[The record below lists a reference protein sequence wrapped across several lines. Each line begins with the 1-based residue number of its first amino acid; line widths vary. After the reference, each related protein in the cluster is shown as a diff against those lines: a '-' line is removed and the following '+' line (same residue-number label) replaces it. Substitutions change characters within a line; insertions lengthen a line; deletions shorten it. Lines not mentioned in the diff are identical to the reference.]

1 MYALQNQ
8 NVERKIAKQIDIKH
22 LQKKNETTSIDELT
36 NNTNYVVDEQPYN
49 QSIPDI
55 LIPNNQPEPL
65 PQMEFKE
72 TLINNDNIET
82 IFSEN
87 EEIKNENKERPVMSS
102 SI

>member
-1 MYALQNQ
+1 
-8 NVERKIAKQIDIKH
+8 
-22 LQKKNETTSIDELT
+22 
-36 NNTNYVVDEQPYN
+36 
-49 QSIPDI
+49 
-55 LIPNNQPEPL
+55 
-65 PQMEFKE
+65 MEFKE